1 MSTDYTA
8 AITAVIGLVVV
19 LTTMVVFVLSR
30 PSDLAPSRPR

>member
-19 LTTMVVFVLSR
+19 LTAMVVFVLSR
-30 PSDLAPSRPR
+30 PNDLAPSRPR